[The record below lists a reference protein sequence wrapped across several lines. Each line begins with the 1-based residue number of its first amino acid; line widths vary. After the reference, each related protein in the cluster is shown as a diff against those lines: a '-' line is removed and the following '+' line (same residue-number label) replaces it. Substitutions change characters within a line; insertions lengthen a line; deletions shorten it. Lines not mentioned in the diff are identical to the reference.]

1 MTIKVI
7 SKRIFHMDE
16 KKKLIPL
23 LKKLRSLSKIQ
34 PGHISRETLRSI
46 DNPGEYIVISQWK
59 KVEDWKQCLR
69 NKEFRDVQGR
79 IDSIVGE
86 KTIYEVYEPE
96 TF

>member
-7 SKRIFHMDE
+7 SKRTFQMDE

-23 LKKLRSLSKIQ
+23 LKKLRSLTKQQS
-34 PGHISRETLRSI
+34 GHISREILRSI
-46 DNPGEYIVISQWK
+46 DNPGEYIVISEWK
-59 KVEDWKQCLR
+59 KTEDWKQWLR
-69 NKEFRDVQGR
+69 NKQIRDVQGQ
-79 IDSIVGE
+79 IDSIIGE